1 MELSQHG
8 FLEELFASTPWT
20 SSYSNGFN
28 DFFQNGWN
36 FSSFDE
42 NPQMGSS
49 TFPNFPTI
57 QTANDF
63 SFADQQLYSNF
74 LEGFAMPEL
83 DSSSYT
89 KNNETPPFVS
99 QEEMSNKNNGYPP
112 VAMEEEELGFMESET
127 APSVCKVEM
136 EQMGVREI
144 NGSIMGIAELGKRS
158 SNKAKKIEGQPS
170 KNLMAER
177 RRRKRLNDRL
187 SMLRAIVPKISK
199 MDRTS
204 ILGDTIDYVKELLE
218 RINNLKEEE
227 TGLDSNHVGLFNGI
241 SNEGKSNE
249 VQVRNSPKFD
259 VERKEKETR
268 IDICCATRPGLLLST
283 VNTLEA
289 LGLEIQQCVISCF
302 NDFSMQASC
311 AEQGS
316 AQKAVASSDDIKDA
330 LFRNAGY
337 GGKCL

>member
-8 FLEELFASTPWT
+8 FLEELLASTPWT

-289 LGLEIQQCVISCF
+289 LGLEIQQMHCSE
-302 NDFSMQASC
+302 MQDM
-311 AEQGS
+311 EES
-316 AQKAVASSDDIKDA
+316 ACRGNTSNQELTLRRNVEVKNINGVLHKDE
-330 LFRNAGY
+330 
-337 GGKCL
+337 

>member
-8 FLEELFASTPWT
+8 FLEELLASTPWT
-20 SSYSNGFN
+20 SHSNGFN

-36 FSSFDE
+36 FNSSFDE
-42 NPQMGSS
+42 NPAMG
-49 TFPNFPTI
+49 TPNFPHFPGI
-57 QTANDF
+57 QTTPNDF
-63 SFADQQLYSNF
+63 PFGDQLLYTNF

-99 QEEMSNKNNGYPP
+99 QEEIMSNKTPP
-112 VAMEEEELGFMESET
+112 AAVEEEEVGFLES
-127 APSVCKVEM
+127 KVEM
-136 EQMGVREI
+136 EQMVGPEAPAFKMGVP
-144 NGSIMGIAELGKRS
+144 ELGKRS

-227 TGLDSNHVGLFNGI
+227 EVGVDSNHRSLNGI
-241 SNEGKSNE
+241 SKEPKPSE
-249 VQVRNSPKFD
+249 VLVRNSPKFD
-259 VERKEKETR
+259 VEKRERETR

-289 LGLEIQQCVISCF
+289 LGLEIHQCVISCF

-311 AEQGS
+311 SEGS
-316 AQKAVASSDDIKDA
+316 AQKAVASSEDVKEA

-337 GGKCL
+337 GGNCL